1 MTIVSKAEAVIRIV
15 VVDDHDLLREGVSS
29 VLAGFADLDVV
40 GEARNGETAI
50 AEVATLQPD
59 VVVID
64 LVMPGIGG
72 VEAIRRLRAD
82 HPNLGIV
89 ALSSFA
95 DAARVREVIDAGA
108 TGYLIKSVD
117 GGSLGQAVRDAAT
130 GVATFSSEVTLALVG
145 GDTDSQMSSLT
156 SRESEIADLLKVGKT
171 NAEIAEALVLS
182 IFTVK
187 NHVSSILMKLD
198 VRTRTEAAAALLSE
212 ERKPI

>member
-1 MTIVSKAEAVIRIV
+1 VTIVSEAEAVIRIV

-50 AEVATLQPD
+50 AEVAKLQPD

-145 GDTDSQMSSLT
+145 GNSESQMSSLT
-156 SRESEIADLLKVGKT
+156 SRESEIAELLKVGKT

-212 ERKPI
+212 